1 MDSSEG
7 YLICGSD
14 PCDHMFV
21 VVMLVGCL
29 VFLEVFNVEC
39 GMGWGWVY
47 LLGFGDCVHFMCS
60 LGVGVDGLCVCNCMV

>member
-21 VVMLVGCL
+21 VVMLVGCF
-29 VFLEVFNVEC
+29 VFLEVFDVEC

-47 LLGFGDCVHFMCS
+47 LLGFGDCVHFM
-60 LGVGVDGLCVCNCMV
+60 